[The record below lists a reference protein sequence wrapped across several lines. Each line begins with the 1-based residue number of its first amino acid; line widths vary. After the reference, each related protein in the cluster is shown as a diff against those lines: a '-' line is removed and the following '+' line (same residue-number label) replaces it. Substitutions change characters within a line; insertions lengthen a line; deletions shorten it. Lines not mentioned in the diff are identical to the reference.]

1 MLYGADFRVKRGV
14 MAVHLVLGGA
24 RSGKSAYAQRAAE
37 TVAVATGRKPV
48 LIATAEALDGEMAAR
63 IAEHRRARGPQWAT
77 IEAPI
82 ALPQAIK
89 DMPPGS
95 CAVVDC
101 LTLWMSN
108 LMMRD
113 AALDAA
119 VDDLV
124 TAAVMT
130 TGELWLV
137 SNEVGLGLVPETPLG
152 RAFRDAAGRLHQRLA
167 AAADEV
173 VLLIAGLPLTVKAR
187 R

>member
-24 RSGKSAYAQRAAE
+24 RSGKSVYAQRAAE
-37 TVAVATGRKPV
+37 TAAAAGGRAPV
-48 LIATAEALDGEMAAR
+48 LIATAEALDDEMATR
-63 IAEHRRARGPQWAT
+63 IVAHRQSRGSQWTT

-82 ALPQAIK
+82 ALAQSIK
-89 DMPPGS
+89 DVPPGNYV
-95 CAVVDC
+95 VVDC

-108 LMMRD
+108 LLMRNSD
-113 AALDAA
+113 VDVAVDELLAA
-119 VDDLV
+119 V
-124 TAAVMT
+124 AAT
-130 TGELWLV
+130 SGEIWLI

-167 AAADEV
+167 AVADEV
-173 VLLIAGLPLTVKAR
+173 VLLVAGLPLPLKPR